1 MDSIY
6 LAINKAISCNATFY
20 AYRMPNESCAVFSA
34 SREERNANGDGFA
47 IVPFIDGNANA
58 PKVVIPQGIDAKT
71 FLNANASLYSCP
83 SAQRM
88 SAQSTT
94 TFAEYRTEFEACM
107 HLLSAGKLSKIV
119 LSRITECSF
128 EGIDWGRFFINMSE
142 TYPTAF
148 VFIFNSPIT
157 GFWAGASPETLAR
170 YHDCELQTMAL
181 AGTKIASDQSDWG
194 QKEIVEQRL
203 VADFIESVFASS
215 GATFKKSPLYSQP
228 AGKVKH
234 LCNNYSARIEEP
246 SVAERILKHL
256 HPTPALCG
264 IPQDTAKEAISKIER
279 HDRLYYGG
287 YVGPYSPTGFDYFVN
302 LRSLQFD
309 DKSQIL
315 YTGGGLTTDSILD
328 SEWRETE
335 IKTDTMMSI
344 LSKSGKI

>member
-1 MDSIY
+1 MDIIY

-34 SREERNANGDGFA
+34 SREGETGNGKGFA
-47 IVPFIDGNANA
+47 IVPFTDSYANA
-58 PKVVIPQGIDAKT
+58 PKVIIPQGTDAET
-71 FLNANASLYSCP
+71 FLDADTILYSYP
-83 SAQRM
+83 STHRTP
-88 SAQSTT
+88 AQSTT
-94 TFAEYRTEFEACM
+94 MFSEYSSEFKACM
-107 HLLSAGKLSKIV
+107 HLLSAGELSKVV
-119 LSRITECSF
+119 LSRITKCSF
-128 EGIDWGRFFINMSE
+128 EEIDWGRFFINMSE
-142 TYPTAF
+142 TYPSAF
-148 VFIFNSPIT
+148 VFIFNSPAT

-170 YHDCELQTMAL
+170 YHDRELQTMAL
-181 AGTKIASDQSDWG
+181 AGTKIASDKSDWG

-215 GATFKKSPLYSQP
+215 GAAFKKSPLYSQP

-264 IPQDTAKEAISKIER
+264 IPQDAAKEAISKIEL

-309 DKSQIL
+309 NESQIL
-315 YTGGGLTTDSILD
+315 YTGGGLTTDSVLE

-344 LSKSGKI
+344 LSRSGKI